1 MRIIVLGAGHVG
13 VTVVAALVEEHDL
26 TVVDLDP
33 ARLVALSNSF
43 DVVTLEGNGASRAV
57 LVDAGIAEADLLIA
71 STARDEAN
79 LVAAMFARR
88 LASQV
93 KTLVRTTD
101 VEHLKAWREGVLD
114 VDFMVSSELE
124 AARAVMDAI
133 AVPGA
138 RATDVFADGQVT
150 IAEFDVLADAG
161 ACAFVGRPL
170 AETQLPRDSRVAL
183 IVRDDV
189 LVQPSGR
196 ESIRLGDRV
205 IVMASP
211 AAAREWSRNLAPGV
225 PPIEDAIVFGA
236 ERVGLAIATRMLRR
250 GMRVRLVEQDEVRA
264 RRAAAALPQARVFHA
279 SAIDRDFLREER
291 VGSSDVAVAA
301 LGGDAD
307 SLYAAVTARIAGVHT
322 TIGVVDDPLST
333 RVFERAGVDIAV
345 NPRTATAEELIRF
358 AHDPRTRQI
367 AMLDDDR
374 FDVLDVVVRPESQ
387 FVAQRISEMPRTGS
401 TIGAIVRDGRA
412 IFPHGHDAL
421 QPGDRVIVLVDPA
434 RASAVERAL

>member
-13 VTVVAALVEEHDL
+13 MTVVAALAEEHDL

-33 ARLVALSNSF
+33 TRLLVLANSF
-43 DVVTLEGNGASRAV
+43 DVLTVEGNGASRGV
-57 LVDAGIAEADLLIA
+57 LVEAGIEEADLLIA

-79 LVAAMFARR
+79 LVAAMLARR
-88 LASQV
+88 LAPAC

-101 VEHLKAWREGVLD
+101 VEHLSAWREGILD
-114 VDFMVSSELE
+114 VDFMAASELE
-124 AARAVMDAI
+124 AARAVMNVI

-150 IAEFDVLADAG
+150 IAEFDVEPVASG
-161 ACAFVGRPL
+161 CAFLDTPL
-170 AETQLPRDSRVAL
+170 AEAALPRDSRVAV
-183 IVRDDV
+183 IVRDDRLV
-189 LVQPSGR
+189 LPSGR
-196 ESIRLGDRV
+196 ESIRVGDRV

-211 AAAREWSRNLAPGV
+211 TAAREWADSLVPDV

-236 ERVGLAIATRMLRR
+236 DRIGVAIARRLLRR
-250 GMRVRLVEQDEVRA
+250 GLRVRIAEQDAVKA
-264 RRAAAALPQARVFHA
+264 RRAAAALPKARVFNA
-279 SAIDRDFLREER
+279 TALDREFMREER
-291 VGSSDVAVAA
+291 IGRSDVAIAA
-301 LGGDAD
+301 LADDAA
-307 SLYAAVTARIAGVHT
+307 SLYAAVTARVAGVHT
-322 TIGVVDDPLST
+322 TIGVVDDPMSIP
-333 RVFERAGVDIAV
+333 VFERAGIDVAV
-345 NPRTATAEELIRF
+345 NPRTAIAEELIRF

-374 FDVLDVVVRPESQ
+374 FDVLDIVVRPESQ

-401 TIGAIVRDGRA
+401 TIGAIVRDGKA

-434 RASAVERAL
+434 RASQVEKAL